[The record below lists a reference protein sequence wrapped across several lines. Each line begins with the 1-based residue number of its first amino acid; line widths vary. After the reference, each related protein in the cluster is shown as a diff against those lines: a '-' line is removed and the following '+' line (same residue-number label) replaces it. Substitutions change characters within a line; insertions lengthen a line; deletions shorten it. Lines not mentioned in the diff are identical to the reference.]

1 MKKMRIF
8 LALFTFVFS
17 GLAMATTGTVQ
28 DAQEKPIPYARVAVL
43 GQPSWIVTDAQGRF
57 TLPKGITPPFT
68 LVVTGSDGV
77 LLGSF
82 QFVELPK
89 EPFFLVV
96 QPQKEEVTITAS
108 RPPDLVTPPATAFT
122 MISQQALEL
131 RSPGQL
137 IDALETVPNV
147 GRVGGDHAA
156 VPALRGLARFRS
168 LILLDGTRVL
178 TERRVGPSATFLDPL
193 SLGEVEVVRGAAGV
207 AYGSDAFGGVIAAR
221 TRLFAPGQSWQLRYA
236 LVGATGAPEHGATVE
251 AGGSLGLGALTLG
264 IGGRHF
270 DRYDSPDGEVHN
282 SEASF
287 HAARLGYQFPLG
299 RGMLRLLWRS
309 DWGRDIG
316 RTSVTSREDRT
327 TYPEENSHRF
337 VLGYEGQLPPPWTR
351 QAWQVSW
358 VEYQILTERD
368 RIATGTTPRRLSRA
382 DVFAHDYNV
391 RWEAERRWAGGQLLL
406 GTEAYGRFG
415 LRATNDYLRF
425 QEPEPSRT
433 REVSIAS
440 ARKDDFGAF
449 AAFNRQLSVFKLDA
463 GIRADHTK
471 AKNSGGYFGNRSFD
485 FTRGSGFL
493 GVTWQASDGLQLAVQ
508 YAKGFRDAVLS
519 DRFYRGIT
527 GRGFVTGN
535 PELKPETSKQWDV
548 ALRYSA
554 ASWRG
559 ALYGYWYE
567 IFHYIER
574 FRQGRDYFFRNRG
587 KARLKGL
594 EGELTLRLPGEA
606 SLLLGLQL
614 PYGKIVDDD
623 TFMDDVPAQGGF
635 VLYSQRLGRISWE
648 TRLAAYR
655 RDTRPGPTE
664 QVVPGYA
671 RWDLGAS
678 YRFSQQLE
686 IGLYGRNLLDRKYL
700 SSPDAAAVLA
710 PGRSL
715 QLTLRGILGW

>member
-1 MKKMRIF
+1 MQKMLLF
-8 LALFTFVFS
+8 LVFFVFGNLAL
-17 GLAMATTGTVQ
+17 ATTGTVQ
-28 DAQEKPIPYARVAVL
+28 DAQGKPISFARVAIL

-57 TLPKGITPPFT
+57 SLPEGITPPFS

-82 QFVELPK
+82 QLVEVPR
-89 EPFFLVV
+89 EPFSLVV
-96 QPQKEEVTITAS
+96 QPKGEGVTVTAS
-108 RPPDLVTPPATAFT
+108 RPPDLVTAPATAFT
-122 MISQQALEL
+122 MISQQALEM

-137 IDALETVPNV
+137 IDALETVPGV

-156 VPALRGLARFRS
+156 VPAIRGLARFRS

-178 TERRVGPSATFLDPL
+178 TERRVGPSATFLNPL
-193 SLGEVEVVRGAAGV
+193 SLGEVEVVRGATGV

-221 TRLFAPGQSWQLRYA
+221 TRLFAPGQSWQLRFT
-236 LVGATGAPEHGATVE
+236 LTGGTGIPEQGAMVE

-264 IGGRHF
+264 IGSRRFG
-270 DRYDSPDGEVHN
+270 RYDSPDGKVFN

-287 HAARLGYQFPLG
+287 RAVRLGYQFPLG
-299 RGMLRLLWRS
+299 RGMLKLLWRS

-316 RTSVTSREDRT
+316 RTSVTSRENRT

-337 VLGYEGQLPPPWTR
+337 VLGYEGQLAPPWTR

-368 RIATGTTPRRLSRA
+368 SVATGTEPRRLSRA

-391 RWEAERRWAGGQLLL
+391 RWEAERRWVGGQLLL
-406 GTEAYGRFG
+406 GTEAHGRQG
-415 LRATNDYLRF
+415 LRATNDYFTF

-440 ARKDDFGAF
+440 ARKDNLGAF
-449 AAFNRQLSVFKLDA
+449 AAFNRQLGVFKLDV
-463 GIRADHTK
+463 GIRADRTT
-471 AKNSGGYFGNRSFD
+471 AKNSGGYFGNRSFA
-485 FTRGSGFL
+485 FTRFSGFL

-508 YAKGFRDAVLS
+508 YAEGFRDAVLS

-554 ASWRG
+554 AFWR
-559 ALYGYWYE
+559 AAVYGYKYE
-567 IFHYIER
+567 IFDFIER
-574 FRQGRDYFFRNRG
+574 FRSGGDYFFRNRG
-587 KARLKGL
+587 KARIKGL
-594 EGELTLRLPGEA
+594 EGELTLRLPKEA

-614 PYGKIVDDD
+614 PYGKIVDDG
-623 TFMDDVPAQGGF
+623 TFMDDIPAQGGF
-635 VLYSQRLGRISWE
+635 VQYSQQLGRIFWE

-655 RDTRPGPTE
+655 RDSRPGPTE
-664 QVVPGYA
+664 QRAPGYVL
-671 RWDLGAS
+671 WDMGAS
-678 YRFSQQLE
+678 FRLSPQLE
-686 IGLYGRNLLDRKYL
+686 IGLYGRNLLDRRYL
-700 SSPDAAAVLA
+700 SSPDATAVLA

-715 QLTLRGILGW
+715 QVTFRGIVGW

>member
-1 MKKMRIF
+1 MQKMLLF
-8 LALFTFVFS
+8 LVFFVFS
-17 GLAMATTGTVQ
+17 NLALATTGTVQ
-28 DAQEKPIPYARVAVL
+28 DAQGKPISFARVAIL

-57 TLPKGITPPFT
+57 SLPEGITPPFS

-82 QFVELPK
+82 QLVEVPR
-89 EPFFLVV
+89 EPFSLVV
-96 QPQKEEVTITAS
+96 QPKGEEVTVTAS
-108 RPPDLVTPPATAFT
+108 RPPDLVTAPATAFT
-122 MISQQALEL
+122 MISQQALEM

-137 IDALETVPNV
+137 IDALETVPGV

-156 VPALRGLARFRS
+156 VPAIRGLARFRS

-178 TERRVGPSATFLDPL
+178 TERRVGPSATFLNPL
-193 SLGEVEVVRGAAGV
+193 SLGEVEVVRGATGV

-221 TRLFAPGQSWQLRYA
+221 TRLFAPGQSWQLRFA
-236 LVGATGAPEHGATVE
+236 LTGGTGIPEQGAMVE

-264 IGGRHF
+264 IGSRRFG
-270 DRYDSPDGEVHN
+270 RYDSPDGKVFN

-287 HAARLGYQFPLG
+287 RAVRLGYQFPLG
-299 RGMLRLLWRS
+299 RGMLKLLWRS

-316 RTSVTSREDRT
+316 RTSVTSRENRT

-337 VLGYEGQLPPPWTR
+337 VLGYEGQLAPPWTR

-368 RIATGTTPRRLSRA
+368 RVATGTEPRRLSRA

-391 RWEAERRWAGGQLLL
+391 RWEAERRWVGGQLLL
-406 GTEAYGRFG
+406 GTEAHGRRG
-415 LRATNDYLRF
+415 LRATNDYFTF

-440 ARKDDFGAF
+440 ARKDDLGAF
-449 AAFNRQLSVFKLDA
+449 AAFNRQLGVFKLDV
-463 GIRADHTK
+463 GIRADRTT

-485 FTRGSGFL
+485 FTRFSGFL

-508 YAKGFRDAVLS
+508 YAEGFRDAVLS

-554 ASWRG
+554 TFWR
-559 ALYGYWYE
+559 AAVYGYKYE
-567 IFHYIER
+567 IFDFIER
-574 FRQGRDYFFRNRG
+574 FRSGGDYFFRNRG
-587 KARLKGL
+587 KARIEGL
-594 EGELTLRLPGEA
+594 EGELTLRLPKEA

-614 PYGKIVDDD
+614 PYGKIVDDG
-623 TFMDDVPAQGGF
+623 TFMDDIPAQGGF
-635 VLYSQRLGRISWE
+635 VQYSQRLGRIFWE

-655 RDTRPGPTE
+655 RDSRPGPTE
-664 QVVPGYA
+664 QIAPGYA
-671 RWDLGAS
+671 LWDMGAS
-678 YRFSQQLE
+678 FRLSPQFE
-686 IGLYGRNLLDRKYL
+686 IGLYGRNLLDRRYL
-700 SSPDAAAVLA
+700 SSPDANAVLA

-715 QLTLRGILGW
+715 QVTFRGIVGW

>member
-1 MKKMRIF
+1 MQKMLLF
-8 LALFTFVFS
+8 LVFFVFS
-17 GLAMATTGTVQ
+17 NLALATTGTVQ
-28 DAQEKPIPYARVAVL
+28 DAQGKPISFARVAIL

-57 TLPKGITPPFT
+57 SLPEGITPPFS

-82 QFVELPK
+82 QLVEVPR
-89 EPFFLVV
+89 EPFSLVV
-96 QPQKEEVTITAS
+96 QPKGEEVTVTAS
-108 RPPDLVTPPATAFT
+108 RPPDLVTAPATAFT
-122 MISQQALEL
+122 MISQQALEM

-137 IDALETVPNV
+137 IDALETVPGV

-156 VPALRGLARFRS
+156 VPAIRGLARFRS

-178 TERRVGPSATFLDPL
+178 TERRVGPSATFLNPL
-193 SLGEVEVVRGAAGV
+193 SLGEVEVVRGASGV

-221 TRLFAPGQSWQLRYA
+221 TRLFAPGQSWQLRFA
-236 LVGATGAPEHGATVE
+236 LTGGTGIPEQGAMVE

-264 IGGRHF
+264 IGSRRFG
-270 DRYDSPDGEVHN
+270 RYDSPDGKVFN

-287 HAARLGYQFPLG
+287 RAVRLGYQFPLG
-299 RGMLRLLWRS
+299 RGMLKLLWRS

-316 RTSVTSREDRT
+316 RTSVTSRENRT

-337 VLGYEGQLPPPWTR
+337 VLGYEGQLAPPWTR

-368 RIATGTTPRRLSRA
+368 RVATETEPRRLSRA

-391 RWEAERRWAGGQLLL
+391 RWEAERRWVGGQLLL
-406 GTEAYGRFG
+406 GTEAHGRQG
-415 LRATNDYLRF
+415 LRATNDYFTF

-440 ARKDDFGAF
+440 ARKDDLGAF
-449 AAFNRQLSVFKLDA
+449 AAFNRQLSAFKLDV
-463 GIRADHTK
+463 GIRADRTT

-485 FTRGSGFL
+485 FTRFSGFL

-508 YAKGFRDAVLS
+508 YAEGFRDAVLS

-554 ASWRG
+554 AFWR
-559 ALYGYWYE
+559 AAVYGYNYE
-567 IFHYIER
+567 IFDFIER
-574 FRQGRDYFFRNRG
+574 FRSGGDYFFRNRG
-587 KARLKGL
+587 KARIKGL
-594 EGELTLRLPGEA
+594 EGELTLRLPKEA

-614 PYGKIVDDD
+614 PYGRIVDDG
-623 TFMDDVPAQGGF
+623 TFMDDIPAQGGF
-635 VLYSQRLGRISWE
+635 VQYSQRLGRIFWE

-655 RDTRPGPTE
+655 RDSRPGPTE
-664 QVVPGYA
+664 KRAPGYA
-671 RWDLGAS
+671 LWDMGAS
-678 YRFSQQLE
+678 FRLSPQLE
-686 IGLYGRNLLDRKYL
+686 IGLYGRNLLDRRYL
-700 SSPDAAAVLA
+700 SSPDANAVLA

-715 QLTLRGILGW
+715 QVTFRGIVGW